1 MQVTKFWQILQ
12 TAWRADGANTT
23 ILGKA
28 SESAQVVSKKIK
40 KEVFGNVP
48 NTSVY
53 EEIRV
58 KTSVLMLPI
67 WPSRV
72 R

>member
-12 TAWRADGANTT
+12 TAWRADGTNTT
-23 ILGKA
+23 ILGKT
-28 SESAQVVSKKIK
+28 SQSAQVFQKKIK
-40 KEVFGNVP
+40 KGVFGNVP
-48 NTSVY
+48 ETSVY